1 MNFTCTGHQV
11 NSIQWT
17 AEPYLSNEDPIKY
30 VVELIQIQENVI
42 IRDNFTATLTDVTNK
57 VGAAADV
64 TTTLTVLATA
74 LLNKTNITC
83 KTAVG
88 SRHYVNSTV
97 LYIAG

>member
-11 NSIQWT
+11 NAIQWT
-17 AEPYLSNEDPIKY
+17 AEPYLSNEDPINY
-30 VVELIQIQENVI
+30 VVEQIQIQENVT
-42 IRDNFTATLTDVTNK
+42 IRDNFTANRTDVTNK
-57 VGAAADV
+57 LGASADV

-88 SRHYVNSTV
+88 AHHYVNSTA